1 MRTALAKIPT
11 RTDYVEEV
19 YKVLLNAI
27 SDGTL
32 APGVRITQEAIAEQL
47 DVSRSPVLQA
57 LRLLKKDGFIQDA
70 PGRGVQVA
78 PLDTEWVA
86 KIYEVRGALDALA
99 ARLAARRR
107 ARLDP
112 ALLEHGRRLAHDD
125 DVNAMVDADMAFHR
139 AIYQAAGNDLIAQS
153 AQLHWAHLRRVMGA
167 VLQASSQRST
177 VWQEHQAIAEA
188 IASGDA
194 DKAALM
200 VDEHT
205 TRASAH
211 LTARMRATLR
221 SDSAVSDQTASASER
236 SQGRPA
242 DPPPAGVK
250 DT

>member
-1 MRTALAKIPT
+1 MRTTLAKIPT

-32 APGVRITQEAIAEQL
+32 APGVRITQEEIAEQL

-78 PLDTEWVA
+78 PLDTEWIA

-99 ARLAARRR
+99 AQLAARRR
-107 ARLDP
+107 ARIDP
-112 ALLEHGRRLAHDD
+112 ALLENGRRIAHDD
-125 DVNAMVDADMAFHR
+125 DVNAMIDADMAFHS

-167 VLQASSQRST
+167 VLQTSSQRST

-205 TRASAH
+205 RRASAN
-211 LTARMRATLR
+211 LTARLR
-221 SDSAVSDQTASASER
+221 ESLRTDAVAQAAASAK
-236 SQGRPA
+236 A
-242 DPPPAGVK
+242 A
-250 DT
+250 